1 MAALHYLL
9 FPLLLP
15 LVLCVLQHLL
25 SPQVKE
31 VGGVGVELQPLLTI
45 IPAGGKHSYPQTLI

>member
-31 VGGVGVELQPLLTI
+31 VGGVCVELQPLLTI
-45 IPAGGKHSYPQTLI
+45 IPVGAAGNQS

>member
-15 LVLCVLQHLL
+15 LVLCVLQHCF
-25 SPQVKE
+25 SPQVEE
-31 VGGVGVELQPLLTI
+31 VGGVSVELQPLLVV
-45 IPAGGKHSYPQTLI
+45 IPTGQTQLRVYGK